1 MACFPANPLIE
12 VIAKHSIRPVI
23 FRTERAGIHAADGYS
38 RLMDGE
44 KFGVF
49 CMQRGPGSE
58 NSFGGVAQAFGDGIP
73 VLVLADSDV
82 TTNQD
87 MTVSFRTPKNFRHIT
102 KWADTIRSPER
113 IASMFRRALN

>member
-1 MACFPANPLIE
+1 VEYCRDPELQNKEHGFMNGYELVVEILRKEGIEWMACFPANPLIE

-58 NSFGGVAQAFGDGIP
+58 NAFGGVAQR
-73 VLVLADSDV
+73 LA
-82 TTNQD
+82 T
-87 MTVSFRTPKNFRHIT
+87 
-102 KWADTIRSPER
+102 
-113 IASMFRRALN
+113 ASRC